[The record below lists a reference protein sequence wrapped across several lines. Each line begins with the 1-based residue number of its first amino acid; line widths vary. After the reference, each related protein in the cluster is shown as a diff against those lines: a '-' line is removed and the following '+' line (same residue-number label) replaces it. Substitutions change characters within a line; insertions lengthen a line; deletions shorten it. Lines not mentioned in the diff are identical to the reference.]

1 MKKCLP
7 VLLVLIAIASCNQKP
22 KDEQQSKNTKQDLAV
37 SAIEKWMQGNTDYE
51 GYKPI
56 EFGEI
61 NPRFERTARSMQL
74 ESLIY
79 EEIALNPNGSEK
91 LDSLKNIQQNN
102 MGNLMGY
109 IILHKYETSNIAGE
123 KFANESLFFLDTVF
137 RVATVLNPEA
147 FDQILIERHVFRL
160 DSVE

>member
-1 MKKCLP
+1 MKNCLA
-7 VLLVLIAIASCNQKP
+7 VLFVLIALVSCTQKP
-22 KDEQQSKNTKQDLAV
+22 KDEQQNKNTKQDLAV
-37 SAIEKWMQGNTDYE
+37 SAIEKWMQGNSDYE

-61 NPRFERTARSMQL
+61 NPRFERTPRSMQV
-74 ESLIY
+74 ESLI
-79 EEIALNPNGSEK
+79 EVELAINPDGSEK
-91 LDSLKNIQQNN
+91 LDSLKNIQLNN

-123 KFANESLFFLDTVF
+123 KFVNESLFFLDTTF

-160 DSVE
+160 DSIE

>member
-1 MKKCLP
+1 MKKCLAVLF
-7 VLLVLIAIASCNQKP
+7 VLLALASCTQRA
-22 KDEQQSKNTKQDLAV
+22 KDEQQSKNTKQEIAV
-37 SAIEKWMQGNTDYE
+37 TAIEEWMQGNTDYE

-74 ESLIY
+74 ASLI
-79 EEIALNPNGSEK
+79 EEELALNPDGSEK
-91 LDSLKNIQQNN
+91 LDSLKNIQQSN

-109 IILHKYETSNIAGE
+109 IVLHKYETSNISGE
-123 KFANESLFFLDTVF
+123 KFVNESLFFLDTAF

>member
-1 MKKCLP
+1 
-7 VLLVLIAIASCNQKP
+7 
-22 KDEQQSKNTKQDLAV
+22 
-37 SAIEKWMQGNTDYE
+37 
-51 GYKPI
+51 
-56 EFGEI
+56 
-61 NPRFERTARSMQL
+61 MQL